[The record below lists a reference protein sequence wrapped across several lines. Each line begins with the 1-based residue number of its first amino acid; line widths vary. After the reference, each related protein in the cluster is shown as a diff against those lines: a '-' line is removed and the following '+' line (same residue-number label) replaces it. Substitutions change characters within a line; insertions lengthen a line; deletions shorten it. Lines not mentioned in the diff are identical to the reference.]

1 MQDTTLKSITA
12 TVQNGVAK
20 ADGKFWITET
30 DVHFAPYN
38 KDFGPG
44 PLKIERSSISRVEK
58 CSGKGAGIL
67 PITSDA
73 IEVSLHD
80 GSTYQFIVS
89 NPDELIVLLSQ

>member
-1 MQDTTLKSITA
+1 MQDATLKSITA

-30 DVHFAPYN
+30 NIHFSPYN
-38 KDFGPG
+38 KGYGLG
-44 PLKIERSSISRVEK
+44 PLKIERSSISKVEK

-73 IEVSLHD
+73 IKVSLLD
-80 GSTYQFIVS
+80 GSTFQFIVS
-89 NPDELIVLLSQ
+89 NPNELVVFLSK